1 MAGVLVP
8 LLLVDDDD
16 EADEDDDGA
25 TVEFTNDRLLR

>member
-16 EADEDDDGA
+16 EADEDDGA